1 MYNLCVTMDICAVL
15 SYTPSSPLMSD
26 LSDLWPLYVYSCFY
40 KPTFLVSAK
49 MYFCIPVK
57 SISHVVLLLLPRY
70 QIHLTCVL
78 GSGSGRVLS
87 RITGKLVLLLILNNL
102 YSCKPDTQLLKI
114 WFPMFSVHAVF
125 EA

>member
-57 SISHVVLLLLPRY
+57 SISHVVLLLPRY

-78 GSGSGRVLS
+78 GSGRACAVSDNWQTRSTFNTQQFILLQAGH
-87 RITGKLVLLLILNNL
+87 TTFENLVSNVSN
-102 YSCKPDTQLLKI
+102 
-114 WFPMFSVHAVF
+114 VHAVF